1 MPRPATSG
9 WPQQRPASPAWE
21 AAKSAGGQGPKP
33 APTRSREQAS
43 RGCPRVRPRCAA
55 QHGCV
60 GLIAARA
67 RAQSPNRPRAPK
79 GPRPSGP
86 RAPGPQAPA
95 PQRPAAQ
102 RPSAQRGRGRA
113 RARARV
119 GIFIGRNRVEAGRR
133 RAELGRIGSS
143 PAGKRVV
150 DGGVTSGHEAP
161 HVSPSVA
168 AARQSPAAGLWAPAS
183 APHGQSGGT
192 PLKSYKCYCSSG
204 RGRHY

>member
-95 PQRPAAQ
+95 PQRPAPQ
-102 RPSAQRGRGRA
+102 RPSAPGPSAQRGRGRARAGA

-133 RAELGRIGSS
+133 RAESGRSRSSPGGIGSN
-143 PAGKRVV
+143 RVV
-150 DGGVTSGHEAP
+150 GGRKTRRRPENGS
-161 HVSPSVA
+161 SMA
-168 AARQSPAAGLWAPAS
+168 ALPRAMRPPTLV
-183 APHGQSGGT
+183 
-192 PLKSYKCYCSSG
+192 
-204 RGRHY
+204 RV

>member
-1 MPRPATSG
+1 VASLPLPQFASRPPVFFVKPTTTNRPAARMPRPATSG

-55 QHGCV
+55 RHGGV

-95 PQRPAAQ
+95 PQRPARA
-102 RPSAQRGRGRA
+102 RAGA

-133 RAELGRIGSS
+133 RAESGRSRSSPGGIGSN
-143 PAGKRVV
+143 RVV
-150 DGGVTSGHEAP
+150 
-161 HVSPSVA
+161 
-168 AARQSPAAGLWAPAS
+168 AGRK
-183 APHGQSGGT
+183 T
-192 PLKSYKCYCSSG
+192 G
-204 RGRHY
+204 RRWRRYLGP